1 MRFLLSIIILLL
13 LGAGIFWY
21 MQERERNPDI
31 QRFEERVSSDME
43 RATTNIREN
52 FSLDSG
58 SIREELANTGQVI
71 REKTRELTSD
81 RTSPSNGPTTPDAQ
95 IRETVEQK
103 IGRDPQ
109 LSQATISVGSSA
121 GVVTL
126 SGTVSSFEQI
136 GNAMALALETE
147 GVREVVSK
155 LQVTQT
161 SPTARETVTTP

>member
-31 QRFEERVSSDME
+31 QRFEEKISSDME

-81 RTSPSNGPTTPDAQ
+81 RISPEHAPTTPDAQ
-95 IRETVEQK
+95 LQETIEQK
-103 IGRDPQ
+103 ISRDPE
-109 LSQATISVGSSA
+109 LSQETVSVRSSA

-126 SGTVSSFEQI
+126 SGAVASFEEI
-136 GNAMALALETE
+136 GKAMALALETE

-155 LQVTQT
+155 LQVKQT
-161 SPTARETVTTP
+161 APSSARDTR